1 MFANSKKKREMILQ
15 IWFMDEMRF
24 GMKGVLKKIWAVK
37 GSRPIQI
44 KQQGFKSGYV
54 FGAVN
59 PETGKRVGLVFSNVD
74 TETFN
79 LFLEMTSESVEKDVH
94 IILVMDNAGY
104 HGAKEMKVPENIT
117 ILSLPPYSPE
127 LNPAE
132 RLWHWMRGQ
141 YLCNRVFKNISQIL
155 EAGCDAWNKL
165 TDSLVQSICAVS
177 WLSKVLGS

>member
-1 MFANSKKKREMILQ
+1 
-15 IWFMDEMRF
+15 MDEMRF
-24 GMKGVLKKIWAVK
+24 GMKGVLKKIWAIK

-59 PETGKRVGLVFSNVD
+59 PQTGQRVGLVFSNVD

-79 LFLEMTSESVEKDVH
+79 LFLEMTSESVEKVVH

-132 RLWHWMRGQ
+132 RLWHWMKSQ

-177 WLSKVLGS
+177 WLSEVLGS